1 MWRKPSGEVYHRIV
15 RGFYSDYLVGS
26 TNNYGHVLIYT
37 HLIEVPYGTP
47 KYNLLDKFHMF
58 LEKGGR
64 R

>member
-15 RGFYSDYLVGS
+15 RGYYGDYILGT
-26 TNNYGHVLIYT
+26 TNSFGHVLIYSSV
-37 HLIEVPYGTP
+37 IEVPYGTP
-47 KYNLLDKFHMF
+47 KYNLFDKFHIF